1 MNEENKQLARE
12 WWVHDPALHRPA
24 GSFDSLIALL
34 DRVEDETQERV
45 MASDFIRGCVRV
57 VRTLGR
63 LYGATGYADA
73 VRVVDKIARQRDAYR
88 AALKEIAAGLGA
100 AGRDAAEPAVNVVE
114 NMKRIARAA
123 LSE

>member
-1 MNEENKQLARE
+1 MSDKNKQLARE
-12 WWVHDPALHRPA
+12 WWVHDPALYRPA
-24 GSFDSLIALL
+24 GDLDSLIALL

-88 AALKEIAAGLGA
+88 AALTEIAAGLGA

>member
-1 MNEENKQLARE
+1 MSDKNKQLARE

-45 MASDFIRGCVRV
+45 MAADFIRGCVRV